1 MDMPFYTRSKY
12 LKIIF
17 NLSKKIKSTYPAVQA
32 FPSGARVFCSQ
43 KRHVETRRERTKWGE
58 SKGEGLGAGREK
70 RLGLGLASLPLPLF
84 FFHPNTYT
92 KGYYFYSPSP
102 FLRHNIKDFGGF
114 NSATINNQLSPAQ
127 ITPALQTKNY
137 YISLPVDLYCQS
149 YGFPA
154 KVRVTCDLEAVGSDG
169 AVAW

>member
-1 MDMPFYTRSKY
+1 MGRLKRSGVGEGKREEIRVRVRLPSPFP
-12 LKIIF
+12 
-17 NLSKKIKSTYPAVQA
+17 LSFFHPSTYP
-32 FPSGARVFCSQ
+32 
-43 KRHVETRRERTKWGE
+43 
-58 SKGEGLGAGREK
+58 
-70 RLGLGLASLPLPLF
+70 
-84 FFHPNTYT
+84 

-102 FLRHNIKDFGGF
+102 FLRHNIKDGGF

-127 ITPALQTKNY
+127 ITPALKTKNY

>member
-1 MDMPFYTRSKY
+1 MGRVKRRGVGGGKREEIRVGVR
-12 LKIIF
+12 L
-17 NLSKKIKSTYPAVQA
+17 
-32 FPSGARVFCSQ
+32 PSPS
-43 KRHVETRRERTKWGE
+43 
-58 SKGEGLGAGREK
+58 
-70 RLGLGLASLPLPLF
+70 PLF

-149 YGFPA
+149 YGFPT

>member
-1 MDMPFYTRSKY
+1 M
-12 LKIIF
+12 
-17 NLSKKIKSTYPAVQA
+17 
-32 FPSGARVFCSQ
+32 GRV
-43 KRHVETRRERTKWGE
+43 KRRGVGGGKREEIRIGV
-58 SKGEGLGAGREK
+58 GF
-70 RLGLGLASLPLPLF
+70 PLPPPFSSFPLT
-84 FFHPNTYT
+84 PTLR
-92 KGYYFYSPSP
+92 GSYFYSPSP
-102 FLRHNIKDFGGF
+102 FLRHNIKDGGF

>member
-1 MDMPFYTRSKY
+1 MGRLKRSGVGEGKREEKRVRVRLPSPFP
-12 LKIIF
+12 
-17 NLSKKIKSTYPAVQA
+17 LSFFHPSTYP
-32 FPSGARVFCSQ
+32 
-43 KRHVETRRERTKWGE
+43 
-58 SKGEGLGAGREK
+58 
-70 RLGLGLASLPLPLF
+70 
-84 FFHPNTYT
+84 

-102 FLRHNIKDFGGF
+102 FLRHNIKDGGF

-149 YGFPA
+149 YGFPT

>member
-1 MDMPFYTRSKY
+1 MGRLKRSGVGEGKREEIRVRVRLPSPFP
-12 LKIIF
+12 
-17 NLSKKIKSTYPAVQA
+17 LSFFHPSTYP
-32 FPSGARVFCSQ
+32 
-43 KRHVETRRERTKWGE
+43 
-58 SKGEGLGAGREK
+58 
-70 RLGLGLASLPLPLF
+70 
-84 FFHPNTYT
+84 

-102 FLRHNIKDFGGF
+102 FLRHNIKDGGF

-149 YGFPA
+149 YGFPT
-154 KVRVTCDLEAVGSDG
+154 KVRVTRDLEAVGSDG

>member
-1 MDMPFYTRSKY
+1 MGRLKRSGVGEGKREEKRVRVR
-12 LKIIF
+12 LPSHF
-17 NLSKKIKSTYPAVQA
+17 PLSFFHPSTYP
-32 FPSGARVFCSQ
+32 
-43 KRHVETRRERTKWGE
+43 
-58 SKGEGLGAGREK
+58 
-70 RLGLGLASLPLPLF
+70 
-84 FFHPNTYT
+84 

-102 FLRHNIKDFGGF
+102 FLRHNIKDGGF

-149 YGFPA
+149 YGFPT